1 MSRKDQDSNVTERH
15 TVAPVRVS
23 DGPGHASDACLVVLR
38 GQHLGHRVDIGERP
52 IVIGRS
58 PQCDFQITERSVSR
72 QHARIWRTPSGCRI
86 SDLGSTNRILLN
98 DATIDE
104 ATIVDG
110 DLVTIGGTVMKFMES
125 SSVEAR
131 YHDEIYRLATIDPLT
146 GLANRRHFYELA
158 ERESAR
164 ASSSGRALAVL
175 VLDLDHFKLINDLHG
190 HAAGDVVLRQVAEA
204 LHASVPESALAA
216 RVGGE
221 EFAVLLPETRLDA
234 AAAVA
239 ERVRKVIAGLDIGHG
254 TGATQVT
261 ASIGAAEW
269 ASQMKTFA
277 DLMQV
282 ADAQLYVAKQSGRNR
297 ISAQV
302 DES

>member
-1 MSRKDQDSNVTERH
+1 MSRKKHDSTVTERY

-23 DGPGHASDACLVVLR
+23 GGPAHASNACLVVLR
-38 GQHLGHRVDIGERP
+38 GQHLGHRIDIGEQP

-72 QHARIWRTPSGCRI
+72 QHARIWRTPSGCCIR
-86 SDLGSTNRILLN
+86 DLGSTNRILLN
-98 DATIDE
+98 DTTIDE

-164 ASSSGRALAVL
+164 ASGNAHALAL
-175 VLDLDHFKLINDLHG
+175 LAIDLDYFKSINDLHG
-190 HAAGDVVLRQVAEA
+190 HAAGDVVLRQVAGA
-204 LHASVPESALAA
+204 LHASVPEPALAA

-234 AAAVA
+234 AIAVA
-239 ERVRKVIAGLDIGHG
+239 ERLREDIAGLDTGHD
-254 TGATQVT
+254 TGARQIT
-261 ASIGAAEW
+261 ASIGAAAW
-269 ASQMKTFA
+269 TSQMKTFA
-277 DLMQV
+277 DLMRV

-297 ISAQV
+297 VSAQV

>member
-1 MSRKDQDSNVTERH
+1 M
-15 TVAPVRVS
+15 VAPVRVS
-23 DGPGHASDACLVVLR
+23 AGPAHASNACLVVLR
-38 GQHLGHRVDIGERP
+38 GQHLGHRVDISEQP

-72 QHARIWRTPSGCRI
+72 QHARVWRTPTGCCI
-86 SDLGSTNRILLN
+86 VDLGSTNRILLN
-98 DATIDE
+98 DTTIDE

-110 DLVTIGGTVMKFMES
+110 DLITIGGTVMKFMES

-131 YHDEIYRLATIDPLT
+131 YHDEIYQLATIDPLT

-164 ASSSGRALAVL
+164 VSGNAHALSLFAI
-175 VLDLDHFKLINDLHG
+175 DLDYFKSINDLHG
-190 HAAGDVVLRQVAEA
+190 HAAGDVVLQQVAAA
-204 LHASVPESALAA
+204 LRANVPQAALAA

-234 AAAVA
+234 AVAAA
-239 ERVRKVIAGLDIGHG
+239 ERLREVVADLDIGHEAG
-254 TGATQVT
+254 TSHVT
-261 ASIGAAEW
+261 VSIGAAVW
-269 ASQMKTFA
+269 TSQMKTFA
-277 DLMQV
+277 DLMRV
-282 ADAQLYVAKQSGRNR
+282 ADAQLYVAKQSGRNCV
-297 ISAQV
+297 SAQF